1 MPMTTPMS
9 QAFAGADTAAQQ
21 LSVADPAERV
31 GIRHWVLATVL
42 AAVFALAVSPATD
55 PDLFWHLATGRLIV
69 ASHGVPRVDPFS
81 WTVPGR
87 DWIAHEWLTEVAL
100 HGLHR
105 FGGWPALVLS
115 AALVITAGW
124 LVVHRTARNLGA
136 RAGWAGFMMALA
148 ALSSVH
154 TWGVRPQMMSLLLS
168 AVAMQRLQRWH
179 VGHSRRMPW
188 ELVPVCLVWANL
200 HGGFIFGLAMVS
212 IFAIGT
218 SLEALLSPRLPATF
232 ASQVRGG
239 RPVRAVRDV
248 MAIWALFAACTVAT
262 LVTPNGIDGLV
273 YPFTYLGDNA
283 STRYVG
289 EWFAP
294 RWSDPQFWPFAL
306 LVVLTVLA
314 LVRGRRSLGITELG
328 LMVPFCALGIQSVR
342 NITLAGIICAPIVAM
357 AFTRRDDDA
366 FTARQERL
374 AARRS
379 ARASSSGPRRDVT
392 SQQATRIVGS
402 FLGVAIVALTVFST
416 GDLRAGASISAQA
429 RTQSPAAAAWLVAHP
444 GGKLLNHYNFG
455 GWLIWNGVP
464 VYVDGR
470 PDMYGDAFMDRY
482 VRLTSMRGDWRA
494 QMTSEGIDRVLMPTG
509 NPMLAALRKDPRWK
523 VQTADGAAVLLVHR

>member
-1 MPMTTPMS
+1 
-9 QAFAGADTAAQQ
+9 
-21 LSVADPAERV
+21 
-31 GIRHWVLATVL
+31 
-42 AAVFALAVSPATD
+42 
-55 PDLFWHLATGRLIV
+55 
-69 ASHGVPRVDPFS
+69 
-81 WTVPGR
+81 
-87 DWIAHEWLTEVAL
+87 
-100 HGLHR
+100 
-105 FGGWPALVLS
+105 
-115 AALVITAGW
+115 
-124 LVVHRTARNLGA
+124 
-136 RAGWAGFMMALA
+136 
-148 ALSSVH
+148 
-154 TWGVRPQMMSLLLS
+154 
-168 AVAMQRLQRWH
+168 
-179 VGHSRRMPW
+179 
-188 ELVPVCLVWANL
+188 
-200 HGGFIFGLAMVS
+200 
-212 IFAIGT
+212 
-218 SLEALLSPRLPATF
+218 
-232 ASQVRGG
+232 
-239 RPVRAVRDV
+239 
-248 MAIWALFAACTVAT
+248 MAIWALLAACTVAT
-262 LVTPNGIDGLV
+262 LVTPNGIDGLI

-306 LVVLTVLA
+306 LVGLTVLA

-328 LMVPFCALGIQSVR
+328 LMVPFCALGVQSVR

-366 FTARQERL
+366 FAARQERL

-392 SQQATRIVGS
+392 PQQATRIVGS

-416 GDLRAGASISAQA
+416 GDLRAGASIAAQA

-444 GGKLLNHYNFG
+444 GGRLLNHYNFG

-470 PDMYGDAFMDRY
+470 PDMYGDVFMDRY
-482 VRLTSMRGDWRA
+482 VRMTSMRGDWRA

-509 NPMLAALRKDPRWK
+509 NPMLAALRKDPGWK